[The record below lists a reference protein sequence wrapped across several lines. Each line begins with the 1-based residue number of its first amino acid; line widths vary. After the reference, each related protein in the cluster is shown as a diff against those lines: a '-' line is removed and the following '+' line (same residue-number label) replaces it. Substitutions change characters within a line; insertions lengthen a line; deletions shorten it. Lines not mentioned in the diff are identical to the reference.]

1 MWFAPWRAR
10 SDIVVQRSLVRFSLE
25 KVGDEY
31 IWSLGKEDLDAT
43 IEGFVKVRAYQEAVG
58 DIPSHVDVI
67 RYLTW
72 VPYLYVITQMPSH
85 FNLHA
90 EVGSL
95 SSSRVVAE
103 SACPIAHLDSSTR
116 IRLRCGLGSVV
127 VIVCQDGK
135 PG

>member
-1 MWFAPWRAR
+1 
-10 SDIVVQRSLVRFSLE
+10 VVQRSLVRFSLE

-31 IWSLGKEDLDAT
+31 IWSLGKEDSDAT

-85 FNLHA
+85 FIFQA
-90 EVGSL
+90 EMGSL
-95 SSSRVVAE
+95 SSS
-103 SACPIAHLDSSTR
+103 
-116 IRLRCGLGSVV
+116 
-127 VIVCQDGK
+127 
-135 PG
+135 